1 MANFIEI
8 TSKDNAVLKLVSS
21 LQTSAKVRKETGLF
35 VIEGLR
41 ICEDASENGVA
52 FNKLIVTENA
62 LNKNK
67 EAIKKLAEK
76 CESCYIFTESLFKKI
91 SDTNTPQGILAVGVI
106 PENNNKIDIKGRYIA
121 LENLQDPSNLGAVCR
136 SAEAL
141 GLDGLIVSGGCDI
154 YNPKALRAAMGSSL
168 RMPVI
173 IADNLVELIEKANGM
188 GMQTLAS
195 TPRSTATDIRRISM
209 DGGVI
214 CCVGN
219 EGSGLTE
226 EVISACKTAV
236 VIPMTGRAESFN
248 ASAAAAILAWELKR

>member
-1 MANFIEI
+1 MEKITARTNEKIKHAVRLGESAPLRKEAGEFFLEGARLCFDAVQTGIEI
-8 TSKDNAVLKLVSS
+8 RQAFFTAKALWKYSEYVESIIASAGVCYEISAEVSQKLS
-21 LQTSAKVRKETGLF
+21 G
-35 VIEGLR
+35 
-41 ICEDASENGVA
+41 
-52 FNKLIVTENA
+52 TEN
-62 LNKNK
+62 
-67 EAIKKLAEK
+67 
-76 CESCYIFTESLFKKI
+76 
-91 SDTNTPQGILAVGVI
+91 PQGVFCICSAREDVNSLELNPAG
-106 PENNNKIDIKGRYIA
+106 KYIA

-173 IADNLVELIEKANGM
+173 AADNLVELIEKANGM

-195 TPRSTATDIRRISM
+195 TPRSTATDIRKISM
-209 DGGVI
+209 DGGVV

-219 EGSGLTE
+219 EGSGLTD
-226 EVISACKTAV
+226 EVINACKTAV
-236 VIPMTGRAESFN
+236 VIPMSGRAESFN

>member
-1 MANFIEI
+1 
-8 TSKDNAVLKLVSS
+8 
-21 LQTSAKVRKETGLF
+21 
-35 VIEGLR
+35 
-41 ICEDASENGVA
+41 
-52 FNKLIVTENA
+52 
-62 LNKNK
+62 
-67 EAIKKLAEK
+67 
-76 CESCYIFTESLFKKI
+76 
-91 SDTNTPQGILAVGVI
+91 
-106 PENNNKIDIKGRYIA
+106 
-121 LENLQDPSNLGAVCR
+121 
-136 SAEAL
+136 
-141 GLDGLIVSGGCDI
+141 
-154 YNPKALRAAMGSSL
+154 MGSSL